1 MRLSIGVS
9 ALNWRYALGEL
20 ILIIAGV
27 FVALAA
33 SDWQK
38 NRDARRT
45 EIQTLHEIRRAL
57 TDDIDALSRL
67 AEHSRKSE
75 EQLREILKRLDSA
88 ETGTDDIGRQFGMLY
103 CLNRPLLNNAVYESL
118 KYTSLLQINSDPLRA
133 KIAQLYEVS
142 YRRVKQELD
151 SERFIVWEVVGPY
164 VREYFHDVR
173 PCQSATPLDLAQLG
187 HDQYFRNMVELFL
200 NGQTMIYGP
209 TWHAAIEYI
218 RQLLLA
224 IDAELE
230 N

>member
-9 ALNWRYALGEL
+9 ALNWRNALGEL

-27 FVALAA
+27 LIALAA

-45 EIQTLHEIRRAL
+45 EIQSLHEIRRAL

-75 EQLREILKRLDSA
+75 GQLTEILQMLDSA
-88 ETGTDDIGRQFGMLY
+88 EPPTEDIGRQFGMLY
-103 CLNRPLLNNAVYESL
+103 CISRPLLNNAVYESL
-118 KYTSLLQINSDPLRA
+118 KSTSLLQISSDTLRA
-133 KIAQLYEVS
+133 HIAQLYEVS
-142 YRRVKQELD
+142 YRRVEQELD
-151 SERFIVWEVVGPY
+151 SERFVVWEVVGPY

-173 PCQSATPLDLAQLG
+173 PCQSATPLDLTALK
-187 HDQYFRNMVELFL
+187 HDQYFRNMVELRL
-200 NGQTMIYGP
+200 NGQTIIYGP
-209 TWHAAIEYI
+209 TWNAAIEDI
-218 RQLLLA
+218 RTLLLA

-230 N
+230 P